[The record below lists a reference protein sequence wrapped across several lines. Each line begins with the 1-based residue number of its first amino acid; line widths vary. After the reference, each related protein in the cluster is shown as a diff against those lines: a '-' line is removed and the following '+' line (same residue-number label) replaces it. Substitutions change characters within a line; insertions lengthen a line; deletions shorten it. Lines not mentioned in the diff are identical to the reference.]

1 MCGENEEILYDR
13 RYVGGSPPRVR
24 GKLVL
29 ARVLSRIGRITP
41 ACAGKTEFYGIALA
55 WYEDHPRVCGENFSY
70 RNILSV
76 PNGSPPRVRGKH
88 AGTYHRQSPQGIT
101 PACAGKTILSR
112 PSKRPSEDH
121 PRVCGENFLNFLPI
135 KFFTGS
141 PPRVR
146 GKRRDKACADL
157 RPRITPACAGKTV
170 SGKPRSAQREDH
182 PRVCGENLS
191 ISSCSFRVL
200 GSPPRVR
207 GKRVSL
213 SACTVQDRIT
223 PACAGK
229 TAGVS

>member
-1 MCGENEEILYDR
+1 M
-13 RYVGGSPPRVR
+13 
-24 GKLVL
+24 
-29 ARVLSRIGRITP
+29 
-41 ACAGKTEFYGIALA
+41 
-55 WYEDHPRVCGENFSY
+55 CGENFSY

-157 RPRITPACAGKTV
+157 RPRITPACAGKTFKIEGANGV
-170 SGKPRSAQREDH
+170 QKDH
-182 PRVCGENLS
+182 PRVCGENK
-191 ISSCSFRVL
+191 SSSVGFFR
-200 GSPPRVR
+200 
-207 GKRVSL
+207 
-213 SACTVQDRIT
+213 
-223 PACAGK
+223 
-229 TAGVS
+229 

>member
-55 WYEDHPRVCGENFSY
+55 WYEDHPRVCGENSLP
-70 RNILSV
+70 RHEVI
-76 PNGSPPRVRGKH
+76 NG
-88 AGTYHRQSPQGIT
+88 
-101 PACAGKTILSR
+101 
-112 PSKRPSEDH
+112 
-121 PRVCGENFLNFLPI
+121 
-135 KFFTGS
+135 TGS

-146 GKRRDKACADL
+146 GKPISRGVTGEPK
-157 RPRITPACAGKTV
+157 RITPACAGKTFHI
-170 SGKPRSAQREDH
+170 EIFCLFLTDH
-182 PRVCGENLS
+182 PRVCGENMRGH
-191 ISSCSFRVL
+191 ITDNPRK

-207 GKRVSL
+207 GKLFFPARA
-213 SACTVQDRIT
+213 SARARIT

-229 TAGVS
+229 TF